1 MKQLS
6 LEGKGG
12 QWLADLA
19 SWERESAPDNREQ
32 LERLRRNLRLA
43 RQQALTERQRQMLE
57 LYYDQGLTMGQI
69 ALKLNL
75 NRSTVSRTLS
85 RAKDKLYRC
94 LRYSL

>member
-6 LEGKGG
+6 LDAKGG

-19 SWERESAPDNREQ
+19 SWERESASDNREQ
-32 LERLRRNLRLA
+32 LEHLRRNLRLA
-43 RQQALTERQRQMLE
+43 RQQALADRQRQILE
-57 LYYDQGLTMGQI
+57 RYYDRWLTKGQI

-85 RAKDKLYRC
+85 RAKDKLYCC

>member
-1 MKQLS
+1 MKQIS
-6 LEGKGG
+6 LDAKGG

-19 SWERESAPDNREQ
+19 NWARESAPDNNEQ

-43 RQQALTERQRQMLE
+43 RQQVLTERQRQMLE

-69 ALKLNL
+69 ALKLHL
-75 NRSTVSRTLS
+75 HRSTVSRTLR
-85 RAKDKLYRC
+85 RAKDRLYHC